1 MFTGLIQ
8 AVGEVTEISPEEGLT
23 RFAIDPRGWT
33 YLPAKG
39 DSIAVSGVC
48 LTHTADGPEGI
59 LTFDA
64 VPETLSM
71 TILGRLRL
79 GSRVNLEH
87 SVRADTL
94 MGGHFVQG
102 HVDGVGEVS
111 GVEQG
116 GEGGWRVRVTPPG
129 ELMRYIAP
137 KGSITIDGV
146 SLTIAAVDEGAFEVA
161 LIPTTLELTTLA
173 DLKAGELVNLET
185 DILARTV
192 VSYMERFGGT
202 P

>member
-8 AVGEVTEISPEEGLT
+8 AVGEVTEISPEKGLT

-33 YLPAKG
+33 YHPATG

-48 LTHTADGPEGI
+48 LTHTAQGPAGI

-64 VPETLSM
+64 VPETLSA
-71 TILGRLRL
+71 TTLGRLRL
-79 GSRVNLEH
+79 GAPVNLEH

-102 HVDGVGEVS
+102 HVDGVGEVA
-111 GVEQG
+111 GVEKAG
-116 GEGGWRVRVTPPG
+116 DAGWRVRITPPA
-129 ELMRYIAP
+129 ELLRYIAP

-146 SLTIAAVDEGAFEVA
+146 SLTIAAVDDHAFEVA
-161 LIPTTLELTTLA
+161 LIPTTLDLTTLA
-173 DLKAGELVNLET
+173 DLNTGDPVNIET

-192 VSYMERFGGT
+192 VSYMERFSDR
-202 P
+202 